1 MLGIVDD
8 MNKES
13 YSVIDISEGRENKVV
28 IFKKG
33 GISWR
38 NDLHPFQMKWIVEQ
52 NKITKKGVLTV
63 RTTQLKIMN

>member
-13 YSVIDISEGRENKVV
+13 YSVIDISEGRENKVAV

-38 NDLHPFQMKWIVEQ
+38 NDNLHPFQMKWIVEQ
-52 NKITKKGVLTV
+52 NKITKKGVLA
-63 RTTQLKIMN
+63 